1 MKKLFFMAVLCLL
14 ASASP
19 MSAQLSIMN
28 TGRAEIGIDPFDP
41 NNTSIPQQYFSWLDS
56 VTVLKIFGNYGTK
69 AAGAHMT
76 FGDTYLS

>member
-41 NNTSIPQQYFSWLDS
+41 NNKF
-56 VTVLKIFGNYGTK
+56 F
-69 AAGAHMT
+69 
-76 FGDTYLS
+76 